1 MATPFVQGRLRERPL
16 SVEIHTHCT
25 HCEQPLDLTVD
36 SNLRYQV
43 EQSGAEPLIFQRNIN
58 WDTFTD
64 PNIIHAY

>member
-1 MATPFVQGRLRERPL
+1 MATPFVQGRLQNRPL
-16 SVEIHTHCT
+16 SVEIHTQCT
-25 HCEQPLDLTVD
+25 HCEQPLDFTVD

-43 EQSGAEPLIFQRNIN
+43 HQSGAEPLIFQPNIN